1 MLDVS
6 FKACAAQGEARG
18 SEFPLDVGSLSWEWG
33 LWQDHLSV
41 SPAYLILGFL
51 SFAWCIGV
59 TQVVLDFF
67 FFFLKEIVLY
77 VTADSVYPC
86 VWFATLN

>member
-67 FFFLKEIVLY
+67 FFF
-77 VTADSVYPC
+77 
-86 VWFATLN
+86 

>member
-1 MLDVS
+1 MS
-6 FKACAAQGEARG
+6 FKACAALGEARG

-33 LWQDHLSV
+33 LWQDRLSV
-41 SPAYLILGFL
+41 SPAYLIVGFL

-59 TQVVLDFF
+59 TQLVFDF

-86 VWFATLN
+86 IWFAVLN